1 MEVGALENVVR
12 QHGLVQHEHGLDI
25 ADLRH
30 YVNELTQELRLRMIR
45 NTVDRAMDLCPGTDE
60 ESTGMRLKL
69 KNIHTS
75 LNR

>member
-1 MEVGALENVVR
+1 MEVGALKKVVR

-30 YVNELTQELRLRMIR
+30 YVNELTQELRMIR